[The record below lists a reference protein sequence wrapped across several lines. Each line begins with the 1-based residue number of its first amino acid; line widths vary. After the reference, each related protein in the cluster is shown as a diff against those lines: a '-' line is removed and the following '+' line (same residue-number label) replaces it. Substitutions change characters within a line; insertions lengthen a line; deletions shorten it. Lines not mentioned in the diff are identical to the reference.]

1 MVSKDSEL
9 KSHKKQQKEE
19 NSERFREIK
28 DVLRKNQITRGVTPE
43 KLRMILEEL
52 GPTYIKLGQIMS
64 LHSDFLPKAY
74 CDELLKLNSDVTPMP
89 FDDVEDV
96 INHSYGQDWRELFQ
110 FIEEAP
116 LGSASIAQV
125 HRARLKNGEEV
136 IIKVERKGIY
146 DTMARDIGLL
156 HRLVKLI
163 PPVGDFKNLVDLDM
177 VLDELWSVA
186 QEEMDFLKEAAN
198 MDEFSRNNASVQ
210 YVTTPKLYHEYSTG
224 HVLVMEYIDGY
235 SLDDV
240 ESLQNAGYDM
250 DEIGTKFVNNF
261 IKQVMDDGFF
271 HADPHPG
278 NVKIRDGKIVWID
291 MGMMGRLSEKD
302 RHTMIKGIRG
312 IALHDISMVENS
324 VLEIGEFRGKPDR
337 ERLYQDLKKFIA
349 DYGTTSMGSLDV
361 AAAIA
366 GLVEIMKQNRISL
379 PHGVSM
385 LCRGLTHIQGVL
397 AVISPDINMM
407 QIAVNRYTE
416 DFLKNINWKSEFQ
429 KQARIVYR
437 SVNKGV
443 EIPGLV
449 TDILKEHLE
458 GQSVVNIDLHSS
470 EDLTNVI
477 SAAIRNIVVGLC
489 VAALLIASSV
499 ICTTDMT
506 PKILGIPALGF
517 AGYAFAMVVSIF
529 LTVRYLWS
537 KRKKKIKNNYSC
549 SFIQLIFII
558 HMTLKKFGIC
568 KSEFF

>member
-28 DVLRKNQITRGVTPE
+28 NVLRKNEITRGVTPE
-43 KLRMILEEL
+43 KLRVILEEL

-235 SLDDV
+235 PLDDV

-302 RHTMIKGIRG
+302 RRTMIKGIRG

-416 DFLKNINWKSEFQ
+416 DFLKNINWKSELQ
-429 KQARIVYR
+429 KQARTVYR

-458 GQSVVNIDLHSS
+458 GQSIVNIDLHSS

-537 KRKKKIKNNYSC
+537 KRKKRK
-549 SFIQLIFII
+549 
-558 HMTLKKFGIC
+558 
-568 KSEFF
+568 

>member
-291 MGMMGRLSEKD
+291 MGMMGRLSEKE

-537 KRKKKIKNNYSC
+537 KRKKRK
-549 SFIQLIFII
+549 
-558 HMTLKKFGIC
+558 
-568 KSEFF
+568 

>member
-397 AVISPDINMM
+397 AVISPDSNMM

-470 EDLTNVI
+470 EDLANVI

-537 KRKKKIKNNYSC
+537 KRKKRK
-549 SFIQLIFII
+549 
-558 HMTLKKFGIC
+558 
-568 KSEFF
+568 

>member
-64 LHSDFLPKAY
+64 LHSDFHPKAY

-537 KRKKKIKNNYSC
+537 KRKKRK
-549 SFIQLIFII
+549 
-558 HMTLKKFGIC
+558 
-568 KSEFF
+568 

>member
-291 MGMMGRLSEKD
+291 MGMMERLSEKD

-537 KRKKKIKNNYSC
+537 KRKKRK
-549 SFIQLIFII
+549 
-558 HMTLKKFGIC
+558 
-568 KSEFF
+568 

>member
-125 HRARLKNGEEV
+125 HRARLKKGEEV

-537 KRKKKIKNNYSC
+537 KRKKRK
-549 SFIQLIFII
+549 
-558 HMTLKKFGIC
+558 
-568 KSEFF
+568 

>member
-366 GLVEIMKQNRISL
+366 GFVEIMKQNRISL

-537 KRKKKIKNNYSC
+537 KRKKRK
-549 SFIQLIFII
+549 
-558 HMTLKKFGIC
+558 
-568 KSEFF
+568 

>member
-379 PHGVSM
+379 PHDVSM

-537 KRKKKIKNNYSC
+537 KRKKRK
-549 SFIQLIFII
+549 
-558 HMTLKKFGIC
+558 
-568 KSEFF
+568 

>member
-240 ESLQNAGYDM
+240 ESLQKTGYDM

-537 KRKKKIKNNYSC
+537 KRKKRK
-549 SFIQLIFII
+549 
-558 HMTLKKFGIC
+558 
-568 KSEFF
+568 

>member
-28 DVLRKNQITRGVTPE
+28 NVLRKNQITRGVTPE
-43 KLRMILEEL
+43 KLRVILEEL

-110 FIEEAP
+110 FIEKAP

-235 SLDDV
+235 PLDDV

-302 RHTMIKGIRG
+302 RRTMIKGIRG

-416 DFLKNINWKSEFQ
+416 DFLKNINWKSELQ
-429 KQARIVYR
+429 KQARTVYR

-458 GQSVVNIDLHSS
+458 GQSVINIDLHSS

-499 ICTTDMT
+499 ICTTDMP

-537 KRKKKIKNNYSC
+537 KRKKRK
-549 SFIQLIFII
+549 
-558 HMTLKKFGIC
+558 
-568 KSEFF
+568 

>member
-529 LTVRYLWS
+529 LTVRYLWW
-537 KRKKKIKNNYSC
+537 KRKKRK
-549 SFIQLIFII
+549 
-558 HMTLKKFGIC
+558 
-568 KSEFF
+568 

>member
-470 EDLTNVI
+470 ENLTNVI

-537 KRKKKIKNNYSC
+537 KRKKRK
-549 SFIQLIFII
+549 
-558 HMTLKKFGIC
+558 
-568 KSEFF
+568 

>member
-278 NVKIRDGKIVWID
+278 NVKIRDGQIVWID

-537 KRKKKIKNNYSC
+537 KRKKRK
-549 SFIQLIFII
+549 
-558 HMTLKKFGIC
+558 
-568 KSEFF
+568 

>member
-235 SLDDV
+235 PLDDV

-261 IKQVMDDGFF
+261 VKQVMDDGFF

-302 RHTMIKGIRG
+302 RRTMIKGIRG
-312 IALHDISMVENS
+312 IALHDISMVEDS

-416 DFLKNINWKSEFQ
+416 DFLKNINWKSELQ
-429 KQARIVYR
+429 KQARTVYR

-449 TDILKEHLE
+449 ADILKEHLE
-458 GQSVVNIDLHSS
+458 GQSVINIDLHSS

-537 KRKKKIKNNYSC
+537 KRKKRK
-549 SFIQLIFII
+549 
-558 HMTLKKFGIC
+558 
-568 KSEFF
+568 

>member
-240 ESLQNAGYDM
+240 ESLQNTGYDM

-537 KRKKKIKNNYSC
+537 KRKKRK
-549 SFIQLIFII
+549 
-558 HMTLKKFGIC
+558 
-568 KSEFF
+568 

>member
-177 VLDELWSVA
+177 VLDELWSVT

-537 KRKKKIKNNYSC
+537 KRKKRK
-549 SFIQLIFII
+549 
-558 HMTLKKFGIC
+558 
-568 KSEFF
+568 

>member
-52 GPTYIKLGQIMS
+52 GSTYIKLGQIMS

-163 PPVGDFKNLVDLDM
+163 PLVGDFKNLVDLDM

-210 YVTTPKLYHEYSTG
+210 YVTTPKLYHEYSIG

-361 AAAIA
+361 AATIA

-537 KRKKKIKNNYSC
+537 KRKKRK
-549 SFIQLIFII
+549 
-558 HMTLKKFGIC
+558 
-568 KSEFF
+568 

>member
-437 SVNKGV
+437 SVNRGV

-537 KRKKKIKNNYSC
+537 KRKKRK
-549 SFIQLIFII
+549 
-558 HMTLKKFGIC
+558 
-568 KSEFF
+568 

>member
-361 AAAIA
+361 VAAIA

-397 AVISPDINMM
+397 TVISPDINMM

-477 SAAIRNIVVGLC
+477 SAAIRNIVVGVC

-537 KRKKKIKNNYSC
+537 KRKKRK
-549 SFIQLIFII
+549 
-558 HMTLKKFGIC
+558 
-568 KSEFF
+568 

>member
-240 ESLQNAGYDM
+240 ESLQNVGYDM

-537 KRKKKIKNNYSC
+537 KRKKRK
-549 SFIQLIFII
+549 
-558 HMTLKKFGIC
+558 
-568 KSEFF
+568 

>member
-146 DTMARDIGLL
+146 DARDIGLL

-537 KRKKKIKNNYSC
+537 KRKKRK
-549 SFIQLIFII
+549 
-558 HMTLKKFGIC
+558 
-568 KSEFF
+568 

>member
-28 DVLRKNQITRGVTPE
+28 NVLRKNEITRGVTPE
-43 KLRMILEEL
+43 KLRVILEEL

-416 DFLKNINWKSEFQ
+416 DFLKNINWKSELQ
-429 KQARIVYR
+429 KQARTVYR

-537 KRKKKIKNNYSC
+537 KRKKRK
-549 SFIQLIFII
+549 
-558 HMTLKKFGIC
+558 
-568 KSEFF
+568 

>member
-302 RHTMIKGIRG
+302 RHTIIKGIRG

-537 KRKKKIKNNYSC
+537 KRKKRK
-549 SFIQLIFII
+549 
-558 HMTLKKFGIC
+558 
-568 KSEFF
+568 

>member
-96 INHSYGQDWRELFQ
+96 INHSYGQDWRKLFQ

-537 KRKKKIKNNYSC
+537 KRKKRK
-549 SFIQLIFII
+549 
-558 HMTLKKFGIC
+558 
-568 KSEFF
+568 

>member
-379 PHGVSM
+379 PHGVSI

-537 KRKKKIKNNYSC
+537 KRKKRK
-549 SFIQLIFII
+549 
-558 HMTLKKFGIC
+558 
-568 KSEFF
+568 

>member
-28 DVLRKNQITRGVTPE
+28 NVLRKNQITRGVTPE
-43 KLRMILEEL
+43 KLRVILEEL

-110 FIEEAP
+110 FIEKAP

-302 RHTMIKGIRG
+302 RRTMIKGIRG

-416 DFLKNINWKSEFQ
+416 DFLKNINWKSELQ
-429 KQARIVYR
+429 KQARTVYR

-458 GQSVVNIDLHSS
+458 GQSVINIDLHSS

-537 KRKKKIKNNYSC
+537 KRKKRK
-549 SFIQLIFII
+549 
-558 HMTLKKFGIC
+558 
-568 KSEFF
+568 

>member
-28 DVLRKNQITRGVTPE
+28 NVLRKNQITRGVTPE
-43 KLRMILEEL
+43 KLRVILEEL

-302 RHTMIKGIRG
+302 RRTMIKGIRG

-416 DFLKNINWKSEFQ
+416 DFLKNINWKSELQ
-429 KQARIVYR
+429 KQARTVYR

-458 GQSVVNIDLHSS
+458 GQSVINIDLHSS

-537 KRKKKIKNNYSC
+537 KRKKRK
-549 SFIQLIFII
+549 
-558 HMTLKKFGIC
+558 
-568 KSEFF
+568 

>member
-28 DVLRKNQITRGVTPE
+28 NVLRKNQITRGVTPE
-43 KLRMILEEL
+43 KLRVILEEL

-110 FIEEAP
+110 FIEKAP

-235 SLDDV
+235 PLDDV

-416 DFLKNINWKSEFQ
+416 DFLKNINWKSELQ
-429 KQARIVYR
+429 KQARTVYR
-437 SVNKGV
+437 SVNKGA

-449 TDILKEHLE
+449 ADILKEHLE
-458 GQSVVNIDLHSS
+458 GQSVINIDLHSS

-537 KRKKKIKNNYSC
+537 KRKKRK
-549 SFIQLIFII
+549 
-558 HMTLKKFGIC
+558 
-568 KSEFF
+568 

>member
-28 DVLRKNQITRGVTPE
+28 DVLRKIQITRGVTPE

-537 KRKKKIKNNYSC
+537 KRKKRK
-549 SFIQLIFII
+549 
-558 HMTLKKFGIC
+558 
-568 KSEFF
+568 

>member
-186 QEEMDFLKEAAN
+186 QEETDFLKEAAN

-397 AVISPDINMM
+397 AVISPDSNMM

-537 KRKKKIKNNYSC
+537 KRKKRK
-549 SFIQLIFII
+549 
-558 HMTLKKFGIC
+558 
-568 KSEFF
+568 

>member
-146 DTMARDIGLL
+146 NTMARDIGLL

-537 KRKKKIKNNYSC
+537 KRKKRK
-549 SFIQLIFII
+549 
-558 HMTLKKFGIC
+558 
-568 KSEFF
+568 

>member
-52 GPTYIKLGQIMS
+52 GPIYIKLGQIMS

-537 KRKKKIKNNYSC
+537 KRKKRK
-549 SFIQLIFII
+549 
-558 HMTLKKFGIC
+558 
-568 KSEFF
+568 

>member
-28 DVLRKNQITRGVTPE
+28 DVLRKNQITRGVTPG

-537 KRKKKIKNNYSC
+537 KRKKRK
-549 SFIQLIFII
+549 
-558 HMTLKKFGIC
+558 
-568 KSEFF
+568 

>member
-125 HRARLKNGEEV
+125 HRDRLKNGEEV

-437 SVNKGV
+437 SVNKGA

-537 KRKKKIKNNYSC
+537 KRKKRK
-549 SFIQLIFII
+549 
-558 HMTLKKFGIC
+558 
-568 KSEFF
+568 